1 MLTSRYGRSDRDP
14 DWKMVVQLAEYDI
27 YELRST
33 ARACLVGK
41 SLLFV
46 WGKHGFQHTRVQK
59 RDVLAYYKSVPV
71 ICAWFS
77 MEYPDVKSED

>member
-14 DWKMVVQLAEYDI
+14 DWAMVVQLGEYDI
-27 YELRST
+27 YEMRT
-33 ARACLVGK
+33 THGLVGK

-46 WGKHGFQHTRVQK
+46 WGKQGFQHTRVQK

-77 MEYPDVKSED
+77 MEYPDVKSEA